1 MRPERQA
8 IREGETMKFGM
19 RTPSISTS
27 IRARTTGRLKRSVK
41 RAVIPYYGKR
51 GSGWVKNPKRAAYN
65 AVYRRTTFGL
75 GDVLRR
81 LFK

>member
-1 MRPERQA
+1 
-8 IREGETMKFGM
+8 MKFGM